1 MKVSIVT
8 SFPFPDGKA
17 TANRIRV
24 FAEELIK
31 SPKIECI
38 EIFCSSNDPSCSYLV
53 NDSLRVTCLKVN
65 HIDKNKFVT
74 RAFHELLLA
83 FRLFWKSRQS
93 KFDVTIVTIPS
104 VLLLMP
110 LIFNIKKNPIAL
122 DLRDAVWTYFDDGFL
137 SRIVGK
143 FIAMIFSFAAR
154 RSEIISVTNVAE
166 YEQIKEITGRFPLLV
181 ANGIS
186 QAKLEEMQS
195 ISRSPQCDYI
205 KLAYIGNVGIAQEL
219 NQLIDFSKEIPDLE
233 VKIIGDGA
241 KLESLKLKCVSED
254 IKNVIFTGSVPPAD
268 IGKHMEPIDI
278 LFAQIGPDY
287 RTAVPTKV
295 FEYIAS
301 GRKILLGLPEGP
313 AREIF
318 STFHGVEIFDV
329 GSRIEFIKSYN
340 KLVAF
345 NLSIENKKSNIDKLR
360 DYYLREKNA
369 KVLVDS
375 ITALDIN
382 KN

>member
-65 HIDKNKFVT
+65 HIDKNKFVA
-74 RAFHELLLA
+74 RAFRELLLA
-83 FRLFWKSRQS
+83 FRLFWKARQS
-93 KFDVTIVTIPS
+93 KFDIIIVTVPS
-104 VLLLMP
+104 VLLLVP
-110 LIFNIKKNPIAL
+110 LILNIKKNLIAL

-166 YEQIKEITGRFPLLV
+166 YEQIKEITGRFPLVV

-195 ISRSPQCDYI
+195 ISRSPQCDHI

-254 IKNVIFTGSVPPAD
+254 IKNVIFTGFVPPAD
-268 IGKHMEPIDI
+268 IGKHMEPVDI

-301 GRKILLGLPEGP
+301 GRKVLLGLPKGP

-318 STFHGVEIFDV
+318 SKFYGVEIFDV
-329 GSRIEFIKSYN
+329 GVCKSFFQSYHRL
-340 KLVAF
+340 K
-345 NLSIENKKSNIDKLR
+345 NLHYSNLDREKNISLLR
-360 DYYLREKNA
+360 QNYLRESSA
-369 KVLVDS
+369 KLFVRTIETLS
-375 ITALDIN
+375 
-382 KN
+382 

>member
-24 FAEELIK
+24 FAEELLK

-83 FRLFWKSRQS
+83 FRLFWKARQS
-93 KFDVTIVTIPS
+93 KFDVIIVTVPS
-104 VLLLMP
+104 VLLLVP
-110 LIFNIKKNPIAL
+110 LILHIKKNLIAL

-166 YEQIKEITGRFPLLV
+166 YEQIKEITGRFPLVV

-186 QAKLEEMQS
+186 KAKLEEMQS
-195 ISRSPQCDYI
+195 INRSPQCDHI

-254 IKNVIFTGSVPPAD
+254 IKNVIFTGFVPPAD
-268 IGKHMEPIDI
+268 IGKHMEPVDI
-278 LFAQIGPDY
+278 LFAQIGADY

-301 GRKILLGLPEGP
+301 GRKVLLGLPKGP

-318 STFHGVEIFDV
+318 SKFYGVEIFDV
-329 GSRIEFIKSYN
+329 GVCKSFFQSYHRL
-340 KLVAF
+340 K
-345 NLSIENKKSNIDKLR
+345 NLHYSNLDREKNISLLR
-360 DYYLREKNA
+360 QNYLRESSA
-369 KVLVDS
+369 KSFVKTIEKL
-375 ITALDIN
+375 L
-382 KN
+382 